1 MVTTAR
7 SQARRPLEETADRA
21 RAAGREL
28 ARMASGQKDAA
39 LFAVADALE
48 RRTDEIVRENALD
61 VADAREAKTSDALV
75 DRLILD
81 DLRVAEMAAGVRA
94 VAALPD
100 PVGRVT
106 DGRTLPNGL
115 AVKKVQIPIG
125 VIAVIYEGRPNVTS
139 DAAALA
145 LKSGNAIILRGSS
158 VAARSNRVV
167 VDVMSGA
174 LAERGVPHGAV
185 QLLGTDRAELERLV
199 KMEDRIDVVI
209 PRGGEGLK
217 RFLGE
222 HSRVPVIYAA
232 SGNCHVYVHADADL
246 DMALDITVNAKVQR
260 PGVCNAAET
269 LLVHRDAAAEFLPRV
284 AEALAERGVEL
295 RASADAKTLIGSAI
309 EVLDATEEDFAT
321 EFLALTLAVG
331 LVDSVAEAADHI
343 ARYGSGHSEAI
354 VTRSLEAATQ
364 FERWVDSA
372 CVYVN
377 ASTRFTDGGEFGM
390 GAEIGNSTQKL
401 HVRGPIGLDALTTY
415 KYVVHGSGQ
424 IR

>member
-1 MVTTAR
+1 MATTER
-7 SQARRPLEETADRA
+7 SRANPPLEETAQRA

-28 ARMASGQKDAA
+28 ARMPSGQKDAA

-106 DGRTLPNGL
+106 DGWTLPNGL

-139 DAAALA
+139 DAGALA

-158 VAARSNRVV
+158 IAARSNRVV
-167 VDVMSGA
+167 VDVVAGA
-174 LAERGVPHGAV
+174 LAERGVPQGAV

-199 KMEDRIDVVI
+199 KMDDHIDLVI

-284 AEALAERGVEL
+284 ALALAERGVEL
-295 RASADAKTLIGSAI
+295 RASADAKTLIGPAI
-309 EVLDATEEDFAT
+309 QVRDATEEDFAT

-343 ARYGSGHSEAI
+343 AKYGSGHSEAI
-354 VTRSLEAATQ
+354 ITRSLEAATQ
-364 FERWVDSA
+364 FERSVDSA
-372 CVYVN
+372 CVYIN